1 MFVANVAIAQSRD
14 EYNAQV
20 EAAKA
25 KVSAAQE
32 ALIRAQEAYNAVV
45 ATGVSLSSQIAQAT
59 QNLQA
64 AQAAYD
70 QSQIPDPAWVRPT
83 VEQTYT
89 VSVPYT
95 VQIPYTVS
103 EPRQVETTTTIQ
115 VPHTTTVTTTTQ
127 VPRQITTVVPA
138 GLVAKSYNM
147 YGYNNRPPLPT
158 ENRLV
163 STEVVPN
170 INFQWGSGMVLN
182 SGLYEDV
189 IVNFSGTIYAPQ
201 TGTYSFYAPADDGTK
216 LIIDGS
222 LVIDDWFDK
231 GGGGSTRQI
240 NLTEGSHTITLWYY
254 ENGGGANVWLYW
266 ATPGNGLTLVPASA
280 FGEQTVT
287 TTVYDEVTTTQ
298 EVTTYTEETVTTTET
313 VYVDVVYYRDE
324 VAYRDEERT
333 RIVDD
338 ENAVHPNIKDPS
350 LLPAID
356 SAQNSLNNL
365 NASQAQNS
373 VIIES
378 ASTDVASKQQ
388 ELNVAQQELEAIPP
402 FREPTPTPT
411 QTTEPTK
418 EPTTPVVQP
427 TPTPEP
433 SQTPEVPA
441 EPQLPVDV
449 KTVDPNT
456 LTDQQAAE
464 LVVAANAVLATA
476 EQGSPAYEEAL
487 QALAVAAVADDP
499 VLPAALENIPGA
511 AAVLETFNALGN
523 VGADMAPQVR
533 DQAEKTVIASVIA
546 SGAAVQASLGAA
558 TSAATS
564 AAATASATT
573 SSSSGGSSGGGAS
586 SESKT
591 KTTSGR
597 TRRMK

>member
-1 MFVANVAIAQSRD
+1 VPVTNQVAVTTQVAR
-14 EYNAQV
+14 
-20 EAAKA
+20 
-25 KVSAAQE
+25 
-32 ALIRAQEAYNAVV
+32 
-45 ATGVSLSSQIAQAT
+45 
-59 QNLQA
+59 
-64 AQAAYD
+64 
-70 QSQIPDPAWVRPT
+70 
-83 VEQTYT
+83 
-89 VSVPYT
+89 
-95 VQIPYTVS
+95 
-103 EPRQVETTTTIQ
+103 TIQ
-115 VPHTTTVTTTTQ
+115 VPHTETVTTTTQ
-127 VPRQITTVVPA
+127 VPRQVTTVIPA
-138 GLVAKSYNM
+138 GLIAKSYNM

-163 STEVVPN
+163 STQTVPN
-170 INFQWGSGMVLN
+170 ISFQWGSGMVLN

-189 IVNFSGTIYAPQ
+189 IVNFSGTIYAPE

-222 LVIDDWFDK
+222 LLIDDWFDK

-266 ATPGNGLTLVPASA
+266 ATPGNGLTIVPASA

-287 TTVYDEVTTTQ
+287 TTVYDEVATTQ
-298 EVTTYTEETVTTTET
+298 EVTTYTEETVYDEVITYQDVTTYVDTT
-313 VYVDVVYYRDE
+313 VYQTTINYIDVTYYRE
-324 VAYRDEERT
+324 ETAYREEERVRT
-333 RIVDD
+333 VPDD
-338 ENAVHPNIKDPS
+338 NAIQPNIKDPA
-350 LLPAID
+350 LLPAITD
-356 SAQNSLNNL
+356 AQNNLNSLNT
-365 NASQAQNS
+365 SQTQNS

-378 ASTDVASKQQ
+378 ASKDVTVAQQ

-402 FREPTPTPT
+402 FREPTPTPSPSQST
-411 QTTEPTK
+411 SQ

-433 SQTPEVPA
+433 SKTPEVPT

-476 EQGSPAYEEAL
+476 EQGSPAYQEAL

-533 DQAEKTVIASVIA
+533 EEAKKTVIASVIA
-546 SGAAVQASLGAA
+546 TGAAVQASLGAA

-573 SSSSGGSSGGGAS
+573 SSSSSGGSSGGGS